1 MQMLTGNVLEKLI
14 FNNVINETT
23 TDLLTMAFKCG
34 LFVAG
39 GFADAVASYRLSLE
53 NLKFYTYCRM
63 SMVEYVHACN
73 DMKLNCQRKI
83 QGDIDLWAATT
94 ADCDRFLEA
103 AMSHRHVI
111 VERSQANW
119 GYNIFCF
126 KPHADH
132 MQKVQLITEVL
143 MEPDKVS
150 HNFDIVNAM
159 NTIVDDK
166 LYVHDRWWDLRA
178 SAELS
183 LVETQMKGAA
193 SIRRIAKWKKFP
205 HKYRA
210 IHPDSHHII
219 DDLVRCIIEKDELN
233 HVVNFE
239 NYLKDDVA
247 ESAFQHINQYLSWLF
262 PCLRPETLLALSA
275 YDNSCNRVALDAL
288 LDRVM
293 VPQGT

>member
-119 GYNIFCF
+119 GYNIFF
-126 KPHADH
+126 FFFHADH
-132 MQKVQLITEVL
+132 VQKVQLITEGL
-143 MEPDKVS
+143 MEPD
-150 HNFDIVNAM
+150 
-159 NTIVDDK
+159 
-166 LYVHDRWWDLRA
+166 
-178 SAELS
+178 
-183 LVETQMKGAA
+183 
-193 SIRRIAKWKKFP
+193 
-205 HKYRA
+205 
-210 IHPDSHHII
+210 
-219 DDLVRCIIEKDELN
+219 
-233 HVVNFE
+233 
-239 NYLKDDVA
+239 
-247 ESAFQHINQYLSWLF
+247 
-262 PCLRPETLLALSA
+262 
-275 YDNSCNRVALDAL
+275 
-288 LDRVM
+288 
-293 VPQGT
+293 